1 MRSNSD
7 PLEISKSG
15 NVLAYMCTTIEFSIN
30 QSINQSKKTN
40 NQLELV
46 SVNTETLA
54 QNWYLNY
61 LIDLTF
67 QGVNIVSVLLY
78 GNNTY
83 RKGHT
88 RSGDLKI
95 ETKDYNGIIDGPTF
109 FNFIGEY
116 KYDFLC
122 RLVGPLMKVRLPA
135 IKNVRLPLAKSV
147 LIH

>member
-83 RKGHT
+83 R
-88 RSGDLKI
+88 
-95 ETKDYNGIIDGPTF
+95 
-109 FNFIGEY
+109 
-116 KYDFLC
+116 
-122 RLVGPLMKVRLPA
+122 
-135 IKNVRLPLAKSV
+135 
-147 LIH
+147 